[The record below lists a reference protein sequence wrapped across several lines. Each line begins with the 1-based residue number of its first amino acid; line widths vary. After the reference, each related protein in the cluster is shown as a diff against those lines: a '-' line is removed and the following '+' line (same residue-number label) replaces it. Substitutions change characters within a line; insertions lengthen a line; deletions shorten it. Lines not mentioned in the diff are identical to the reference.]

1 MSHAPA
7 VGIDEIES
15 KALAASFGVPV
26 PRGVRVGD
34 LEEVPQHVAELQP
47 PFVVKVLSN
56 TPIHKSDVGGVKVGL
71 TSNTE
76 VMAAIQQMQDDPR
89 VPAEV
94 VSGYLV
100 EEMAASGHELILG
113 GRVDPSFGPVIM
125 VGAGGIY
132 VHVLDDVAVRVC
144 PITADDALEM
154 LQELR
159 IAPVL
164 FGARGQDPVD
174 VDGLVDA
181 IVRIGGADGL
191 MMTHQDAISELDI
204 NPLIVGLNGLCA
216 VDVRVVLA
224 EGGTL

>member
-1 MSHAPA
+1 MSHVPA

-15 KALAASFGVPV
+15 KELAASFGLPV
-26 PRGVRVGD
+26 PRGARVSD
-34 LEEVPQHVAELQP
+34 IDEVPRSIAELQP
-47 PFVVKVLSN
+47 PFVVKILSHY
-56 TPIHKSDVGGVKVGL
+56 PIHKSDVGGVKVGL
-71 TSNTE
+71 TSNAE
-76 VMAAIQQMQDDPR
+76 VMAAIQQMRAEPR
-89 VPAEV
+89 IPSGV

-113 GRVDPSFGPVIM
+113 GRMDPSFGPVIM

-144 PITADDALEM
+144 PITRGDALAM

-164 FGARGQDPVD
+164 FGARGQEPVD

-181 IVRIGGADGL
+181 IVAIGGDEGL
-191 MMTHQDAISELDI
+191 MMTHQHEISELDI
-204 NPLIVGLNGLCA
+204 NPLIVSPTGICA
-216 VDVRVVLA
+216 VDVRVVA
-224 EGGTL
+224 TEGGAL